1 MKNLDVLTTRL
12 FPKNMGSEAYVL
24 TGIAARCDWVVL
36 TDKNVPCTHLHKS
49 VPTPHPKHI
58 FLSMREPF
66 LAIRYFSE
74 HVLPTL
80 SRPFVLITGSED
92 ITIPRQTDQRWRAF
106 DTAERGLIRHLLNHP
121 LLVRWFAENLD
132 DDSHPRLSP
141 LPLGMVFPQG
151 HPKEG
156 ITVGTVPPLA
166 QRPLRV
172 LCGHRVRKGPQ
183 WELRKTVSELAK
195 TCWSEWCTHLDEDV
209 SEKTYMDLV
218 ESHAF
223 VICAE
228 GGGLDPSPKAWQVIL
243 HGAVPIMRRTTT
255 SAAYAPLPVAY
266 VSDWAPEAL
275 TQKMLQD
282 WHTSFSPVQDT
293 PAQREA
299 IVDKLG
305 IDFWWD
311 KISAAVASGN
321 APSRQ

>member
-1 MKNLDVLTTRL
+1 MKNIDVLTTRL
-12 FPKNMGSEAYVL
+12 FPKNMGADAYVL
-24 TGIAARCDWVVL
+24 TGIAARCDWIVF
-36 TDKNVPCTHLHKS
+36 TDKNMPDTHLHKTD
-49 VPTPHPKHI
+49 PTPHPKHI

-92 ITIPRQTDQRWRAF
+92 ITVPNQTDQRWRRF
-106 DTAERGLIRHLLNHP
+106 DAAERALIQQLLNHP
-121 LLVRWFAENLD
+121 LLVHWFAENLD

-156 ITVGTVPPLA
+156 VTVGKVPPLA
-166 QRPLRV
+166 QRPLHV
-172 LCGHRVRKGPQ
+172 LCGHRIRTGPQ
-183 WELRKTVSELAK
+183 WELRKTVSGFAK
-195 TCWSEWCTHLDEDV
+195 TSWSEWCTHLDEDV

-243 HGAVPIMRRTTT
+243 HGAIPIMRRTPTT
-255 SAAYAPLPVAY
+255 AAYASLPVAY
-266 VSDWAPEAL
+266 VTDWVPEAL
-275 TQKMLQD
+275 TQKRLQD
-282 WHTSFSPVQDT
+282 WHASFSPAHDI
-293 PAQREA
+293 PEQRKA
-299 IVDKLG
+299 IVRKLG

-311 KISAAVASGN
+311 KISAAVAF
-321 APSRQ
+321 ATTQSRQ

>member
-1 MKNLDVLTTRL
+1 
-12 FPKNMGSEAYVL
+12 
-24 TGIAARCDWVVL
+24 
-36 TDKNVPCTHLHKS
+36 
-49 VPTPHPKHI
+49 
-58 FLSMREPF
+58 MREPF

-92 ITIPRQTDQRWRAF
+92 ITIPIQTDQRWRPF
-106 DTAERGLIRHLLNHP
+106 DAAEQGLIQQLLNHP

-132 DDSHPRLSP
+132 DDSHPGFSP

-151 HPKEG
+151 HPKNG
-156 ITVGTVPPLA
+156 ITVGTIPALA
-166 QRPLRV
+166 DRPLRV
-172 LCGHRVRKGPQ
+172 LCGHRVRPGPQ
-183 WELRKTVSELAK
+183 WDLRKTVSGLAR
-195 TCWSEWCTHLDEDV
+195 TCWSEWCTHLDEEV
-209 SEKTYMDLV
+209 SERAFMDLV

-243 HGAVPIMRRTTT
+243 HGAIPIIRRTPTT
-255 SAAYAPLPVAY
+255 AAYASLPVAY

-282 WHTSFSPVQDT
+282 WHTSFSPAHDT

-305 IDFWWD
+305 IDFWWA
-311 KISAAVASGN
+311 KITTAVASANVSG
-321 APSRQ
+321 RQ